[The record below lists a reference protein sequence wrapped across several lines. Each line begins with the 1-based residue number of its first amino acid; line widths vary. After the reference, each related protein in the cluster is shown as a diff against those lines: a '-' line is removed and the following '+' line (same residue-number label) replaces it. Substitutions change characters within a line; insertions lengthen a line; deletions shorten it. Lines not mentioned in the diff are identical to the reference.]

1 MSKAHDDF
9 IAAFDRFLDEVGIA
23 DAMSVA
29 TGMFVSLVV
38 GYLKH
43 KGEDTSKPI
52 TINGGDQRDVTIHP
66 PKSAQRTAQA
76 AQGGEHG

>member
-9 IAAFDRFLDEVGIA
+9 TDAFDRFLGQVGMA

-43 KGEDTSKPI
+43 KGEDTDKAIS
-52 TINGGDQRDVTIHP
+52 INGGDQRDITIHA
-66 PKSAQRTAQA
+66 PKA
-76 AQGGEHG
+76 AQSAAAHKGE

>member
-9 IAAFDRFLDEVGIA
+9 TDAFDRFLGQVGMA

-43 KGEDTSKPI
+43 KGEDIDKAI
-52 TINGGDQRDVTIHP
+52 TINGGDQRDITIHA
-66 PKSAQRTAQA
+66 PKA
-76 AQGGEHG
+76 AQSAAAHKGE

>member
-9 IAAFDRFLDEVGIA
+9 SAAFDRFLDEVGIA

-43 KGEDTSKPI
+43 NGEDTSKPI

-66 PKSAQRTAQA
+66 PKA
-76 AQGGEHG
+76 AQQTGEAA